1 MPPILKQHQ
10 INNSPARIAFPGW
23 VSLAFPAGAGAAA
36 ARHRG
41 LTNVPLSC
49 ITTNLLAFFL
59 SKCGPE
65 RGAQAL
71 VRLRCADDACQTR
84 TEVLA
89 APFTDSERT
98 PAPSRKFGCSMC
110 DVCCL
115 SPWQRRDATEGGRR
129 GLGRVPPGNTAGF
142 MRARRAS
149 LSLHPKQ
156 QGGAQRSRLYYDE
169 NASAARITTCMLE
182 QPHPPSTQQKPAI
195 WCKASTRFLW
205 RR

>member
-1 MPPILKQHQ
+1 M
-10 INNSPARIAFPGW
+10 AFP
-23 VSLAFPAGAGAAA
+23 AGAAA

-41 LTNVPLSC
+41 RTSVPFSC
-49 ITTNLLAFFL
+49 ITTNLLASLL
-59 SKCGPE
+59 SRCGPE
-65 RGAQAL
+65 RGAQAV
-71 VRLRCADDACQTR
+71 VRFWCADDAFQTR
-84 TEVLA
+84 TEVPA
-89 APFTDSERT
+89 APFPDSERT

-129 GLGRVPPGNTAGF
+129 GLGRAPPGNTGGF

-149 LSLHPKQ
+149 RSLHPKQ

-169 NASAARITTCMLE
+169 NASAARIMTSVLK
-182 QPHPPSTQQKPAI
+182 QPHPPPTQQKPAI
-195 WCKASTRFLW
+195 CCKASPRFLW